1 MYQYNNDSYHGY
13 LTRGEGTS
21 AYPQGPP
28 GEVNGEI
35 DSVEDSEDYFANR
48 ESNQYPSQYPDTDHH
63 NGSQLDSSRQQQPS
77 RDSGYH
83 DYKKVQDNTAAE
95 DVNGGMEDNDSDSV
109 FTKKAP
115 PKTAP
120 KPMGYFRTANNPNKQ
135 RIFSRQDSSQYPY
148 SLECLDHMKA
158 DQDLSPAPA
167 SHNNT
172 QEHTT
177 TSNKAYYTTARVLS
191 NQSKYD
197 FNDTEKDPFGPNH
210 GIFSISNR
218 ENLNRDILG
227 NKSTTSIQEPQ
238 DYNRSLYSPKSPDGS
253 ILINRENNSANGTL
267 NHSTLSTRSTVSI
280 REDRNMISSPS
291 QGVYRVSSR
300 NDVASSRGQFI
311 NPNRSIL
318 SNQSVHS
325 HNYNVDGPDQNK
337 SILSQTYSI
346 DTVRTPTYKQN
357 GTAHPVKETPLDA
370 TFRSN
375 LNTSRNPSISL
386 SKNNLYNQSK
396 LINISAGLGMGESY
410 AVHSSLVNLGL
421 LCLVTLVLCV
431 LGLQLIFHLNTKQF
445 ADIQE
450 TIGAKNLL
458 LSSRSYENMLEVST
472 HWIGSVEK
480 GIMSRGRGLFYI
492 FTSRA
497 DSVFT

>member
-1 MYQYNNDSYHGY
+1 MYQYNNDGYRGY

-28 GEVNGEI
+28 GEVNGEN
-35 DSVEDSEDYFANR
+35 DSVEDSENYFANQ
-48 ESNQYPSQYPDTDHH
+48 ENNQYPPQYPDTDHH
-63 NGSQLDSSRQQQPS
+63 NSSQLDTSRQQQPS

-83 DYKKVQDNTAAE
+83 DFKKMQDNTIAE
-95 DVNGGMEDNDSDSV
+95 EDNGPTEDNDSDSV
-109 FTKKAP
+109 FLKKVP

-120 KPMGYFRTANNPNKQ
+120 KPMGYFRTANDPNRQ

-148 SLECLDHMKA
+148 GLESLDHMKA
-158 DQDLSPAPA
+158 DQDLSPTPA
-167 SHNNT
+167 SNDNNT

-177 TSNKAYYTTARVLS
+177 TPSKAYYTTARVSS

-197 FNDTEKDPFGPNH
+197 FNENDKGPFGANH

-218 ENLNRDILG
+218 ENLHRDTILG
-227 NKSTTSIQEPQ
+227 NRSTTSIQEPQ

-253 ILINRENNSANGTL
+253 ILINRDTNSANGTL

-280 REDRNMISSPS
+280 REDRNMISSPV

-300 NDVASSRGQFI
+300 NDVASSRAQFG

-337 SILSQTYSI
+337 SILSHTYSI

-375 LNTSRNPSISL
+375 LNASRNPSISL

-396 LINISAGLGMGESY
+396 LINISAGLGIGESY
-410 AVHSSLVNLGL
+410 AVHSTLVNLGL

-431 LGLQLIFHLNTKQF
+431 LGLQLIFHLNTKQY

-450 TIGAKNLL
+450 IIGAKNLL

-472 HWIGSVEK
+472 QSFIH
-480 GIMSRGRGLFYI
+480 
-492 FTSRA
+492 
-497 DSVFT
+497 